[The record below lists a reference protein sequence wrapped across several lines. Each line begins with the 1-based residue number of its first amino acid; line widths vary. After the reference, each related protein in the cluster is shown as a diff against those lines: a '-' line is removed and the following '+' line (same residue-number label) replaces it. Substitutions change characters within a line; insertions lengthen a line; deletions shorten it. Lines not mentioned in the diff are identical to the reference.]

1 MQAREPCASQLDD
14 GRLNYKNEGGKM
26 EKESKREGKRRG
38 RKGEGKGR
46 D

>member
-1 MQAREPCASQLDD
+1 MQAREPCASRLDD
-14 GRLNYKNEGGKM
+14 GCLNYKNEGGEM
-26 EKESKREGKRRG
+26 EKERKREGKRRG